1 MDLPTARITGSS
13 AIPDSPPPGVL
24 RAIAGAGTAYDRL
37 EASGRRLHFQ
47 LAPDTGELT
56 VVVLDL
62 EGTPVGTVPARRVL
76 DLAAGAPLD

>member
-1 MDLPTARITGSS
+1 MDLPTARNSASS
-13 AIPDSPPPGVL
+13 ALPDSPPPGVL
-24 RAIAGAGTAYDRL
+24 RAIAAAGAAYDRL
-37 EASGRRLHFQ
+37 EASGRRLHFA

-62 EGTPVGTVPARRVL
+62 EGTPVGTVPAHRVL